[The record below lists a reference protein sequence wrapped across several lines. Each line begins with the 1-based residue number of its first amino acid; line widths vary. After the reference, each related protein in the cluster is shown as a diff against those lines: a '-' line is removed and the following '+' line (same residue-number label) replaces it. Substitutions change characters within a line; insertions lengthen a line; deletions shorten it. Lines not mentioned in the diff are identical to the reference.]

1 MLEKGQNLMPDT
13 DRARLSIEIPWR
25 TIFKL
30 MAAAALIWLWLTLVS
45 TILVLIVAV
54 LLAITLN
61 PIVAW
66 FEARGLPRW
75 AASVAVGLTILAIV
89 GGFLWLTWASLSD
102 QAHYAA
108 KYLNEFEGNVI
119 NRLPPWLRNIAG
131 INNGAEMTS
140 WLAPAAMRFG
150 QSAASAVIV
159 TLLGFVLT
167 LYLLL
172 EGHATRD
179 WLVAFVP
186 KARRGKVEQ
195 TLAECERVIF
205 AYVAG
210 NVITSIIA
218 FTCTL
223 IALWLLKVPAAL
235 LLAVV
240 AGVSDFLP
248 VIGFLVGAVPT
259 ILLALTVSPMTALL
273 VAAFYIGY
281 NTVETYIISPW
292 AYGDRLKLSNVA
304 VILAFVAGAEIA
316 GVIGALIALPVAA
329 IYPAIERIW
338 LREKLPDET
347 VREHKAIEED
357 GAAKAS

>member
-1 MLEKGQNLMPDT
+1 MPDHSHT
-13 DRARLSIEIPWR
+13 HVSLEIPWR

-30 MAAAALIWLWLTLVS
+30 MAAAALIWLWLTLESLV
-45 TILVLIVAV
+45 LVLIVAL
-54 LLAITLN
+54 LLAVTLN
-61 PIVAW
+61 PLVEW
-66 FEARGLPRW
+66 FEGRGLPRW
-75 AASVAVGLTILAIV
+75 AASVAVGLMVLAAV

-102 QAHYAA
+102 QARYAA
-108 KYLNEFEGNVI
+108 QYLNNIEGDVI
-119 NRLPPWLRNIAG
+119 GKLPAWVRDAVGIQNQGEMRSWIA
-131 INNGAEMTS
+131 
-140 WLAPAAMRFG
+140 PVAMRVG
-150 QSAASAVIV
+150 QSASSALVV

-167 LYLLL
+167 LYLLI
-172 EGHATRD
+172 EGHTTRD

-186 KARRGKVEQ
+186 RSRRGKVEQ
-195 TLAECERVIF
+195 TFVECERVIF

-210 NVITSIIA
+210 NVILSVIA

-248 VIGFLVGAVPT
+248 VVGFLLGAVPT
-259 ILLALTVSPMTALL
+259 ILIALTVSVPTAII
-273 VAAFYIGY
+273 VAAFYIAY
-281 NTVETYIISPW
+281 NTVETYVLGPW

-304 VILAFVAGAEIA
+304 VILAFVIGAEIA

-338 LREKLPDET
+338 LREQLAEDT
-347 VREHKAIEED
+347 IREHKAIEQN
-357 GAAKAS
+357 GAA

>member
-1 MLEKGQNLMPDT
+1 MPDHSHT
-13 DRARLSIEIPWR
+13 HVSLEIPWR

-30 MAAAALIWLWLTLVS
+30 MAAAALIWLWLTLESLV
-45 TILVLIVAV
+45 LVLIVAL
-54 LLAITLN
+54 LLAVTLN
-61 PIVAW
+61 PLVEW
-66 FEARGLPRW
+66 FEGRGLPRW
-75 AASVAVGLTILAIV
+75 AASVAVGLMVLAAV

-102 QAHYAA
+102 QARYAVQ
-108 KYLNEFEGNVI
+108 YLNNVEGDVI
-119 NRLPPWLRNIAG
+119 GKLPAWVRDAIGIQNQGEMRSWIA
-131 INNGAEMTS
+131 
-140 WLAPAAMRFG
+140 PVAMRVG
-150 QSAASAVIV
+150 QSASSALVV

-167 LYLLL
+167 LYLLI
-172 EGHATRD
+172 EGHTTRD

-186 KARRGKVEQ
+186 RSRRGKVEQ
-195 TLAECERVIF
+195 TFVECERVIF

-210 NVITSIIA
+210 NVILSVIA

-248 VIGFLVGAVPT
+248 VVGFLLGAIPT
-259 ILLALTVSPMTALL
+259 ILIALTVSVPTAII
-273 VAAFYIGY
+273 VAGFYIAY
-281 NTVETYIISPW
+281 NTVETYVLGPW

-304 VILAFVAGAEIA
+304 VILAFVIGAEIA

-338 LREKLPDET
+338 LREQLAEDT
-347 VREHKAIEED
+347 VREHKAIEQN
-357 GAAKAS
+357 GAA

>member
-1 MLEKGQNLMPDT
+1 MSDT
-13 DRARLSIEIPWR
+13 DRTRVSVEIPWR
-25 TIFKL
+25 TIFKV
-30 MAAAALIWLWLTLVS
+30 MTAAALIWLWLTLVS

-61 PIVAW
+61 PVVAW
-66 FEARGLPRW
+66 FEGRGLPRW
-75 AASVAVGLTILAIV
+75 AASVVVGLTLLAIV
-89 GGFLWLTWASLSD
+89 GGFFWLTWASLSD
-102 QAHYAA
+102 QARYAA
-108 KYLNEFEGNVI
+108 KYINEIEGDVI
-119 NRLPPWLRNIAG
+119 SRLPAWLRNAAG
-131 INNGAEMTS
+131 IQNGAEMTS
-140 WLAPAAMRFG
+140 WIAPAAVRLG
-150 QSAASAVIV
+150 QSAASAVVV

-167 LYLLL
+167 LYLLI
-172 EGHATRD
+172 EGSATHD

-186 KARRGKVEQ
+186 TARRGKVEQ

-210 NVITSIIA
+210 NVITSMIA
-218 FTCTL
+218 FSCTL
-223 IALWLLKVPAAL
+223 VALWLLKVPAAL

-259 ILLALTVSPMTALL
+259 VLLALTVSPTTALL

-304 VILAFVAGAEIA
+304 VILAFVIGAEIA

-338 LREKLPDET
+338 LRDTLPHET
-347 VREHKAIEED
+347 VREHKAIEQN
-357 GAAKAS
+357 GAA

>member
-1 MLEKGQNLMPDT
+1 MPAP
-13 DRARLSIEIPWR
+13 ARTHVSVEIPWR

-45 TILVLIVAV
+45 MVLVVIVAV
-54 LLAITLN
+54 LLAVTLN
-61 PIVAW
+61 PVVEW

-75 AASVAVGLTILAIV
+75 GASVVVGALVLAAV

-102 QAHYAA
+102 QARYAA
-108 KYLNEFEGNVI
+108 QYLNNVEGDVI
-119 NRLPPWLRNIAG
+119 AKLPAWLRNAAG
-131 INNGAEMTS
+131 IQNQGEMRS
-140 WLAPAAMRFG
+140 WIAPVAIRVG
-150 QSAASAVIV
+150 QSASSALVV

-167 LYLLL
+167 LYLLI
-172 EGHATRD
+172 EGHTTRD

-186 KARRGKVEQ
+186 RARRRKVEQ
-195 TLAECERVIF
+195 TFVECERVIF

-210 NVITSIIA
+210 NLLLSTIA
-218 FTCTL
+218 FICTL

-248 VIGFLVGAVPT
+248 VIGFLLGAIPT
-259 ILLALTVSPMTALL
+259 ILIALTVSTPTALI
-273 VAAFYIGY
+273 VAAFYIAY
-281 NTVETYIISPW
+281 NTVETYVLGPW

-304 VILAFVAGAEIA
+304 VILAFVIGAEIA

-338 LREKLPDET
+338 LHEQLAEDT
-347 VREHKAIEED
+347 VREHEAIEQN
-357 GAAKAS
+357 GAA

>member
-1 MLEKGQNLMPDT
+1 MPET
-13 DRARLSIEIPWR
+13 DRTRVSVEIPWR
-25 TIFKL
+25 TIFKV
-30 MAAAALIWLWLTLVS
+30 MAAAALVWLWLTLVS
-45 TILVLIVAV
+45 TILVVIVAV

-66 FEARGLPRW
+66 FEGRGLPRW
-75 AASVAVGLTILAIV
+75 GASAVVGLTILAIV

-108 KYLNEFEGNVI
+108 KYLNDIEGEVI
-119 NRLPPWLRNIAG
+119 GRLPPWLRNVAG
-131 INNGAEMTS
+131 IQNGAEMTS
-140 WLAPAAMRFG
+140 WLAPAAVRFG
-150 QSAASAVIV
+150 QSAASAVVV

-167 LYLLL
+167 LYLLI
-172 EGHATRD
+172 EGNATRD

-186 KARRGKVEQ
+186 TARRGKVEQ

-210 NVITSIIA
+210 NVITSVIA

-223 IALWLLKVPAAL
+223 VALSLLKVPAAL
-235 LLAVV
+235 LLAVI
-240 AGVSDFLP
+240 AGVSDLLP
-248 VIGFLVGAVPT
+248 VVGFLVGAVPT
-259 ILLALTVSPMTALL
+259 VLLALTVSPATALM
-273 VAAFYIGY
+273 VAAFYVGY
-281 NTVETYIISPW
+281 NTVETYVISPW

-316 GVIGALIALPVAA
+316 GVIGALIALPVVA

-338 LREKLPDET
+338 LRDKLPNET
-347 VREHKAIEED
+347 VREHKAIEQN
-357 GAAKAS
+357 GAA

>member
-1 MLEKGQNLMPDT
+1 MPDP
-13 DRARLSIEIPWR
+13 ARSHVSIEIPWR

-45 TILVLIVAV
+45 TILVVIVAV

-61 PIVAW
+61 PVVEW
-66 FEARGLPRW
+66 LEKRGLPRW
-75 AASVAVGLTILAIV
+75 AASVAVGLILLATV

-102 QAHYAA
+102 QAKYAA
-108 KYLNEFEGNVI
+108 NYLNGVEGDVLGK
-119 NRLPPWLRNIAG
+119 LPAWLRNVVG
-131 INNGAEMTS
+131 IQNGADMRS
-140 WLAPAAMRFG
+140 WVAPFALQVG
-150 QSAASAVIV
+150 QSATSAVVV

-167 LYLLL
+167 LYLLI
-172 EGHATRD
+172 ESQATQD
-179 WLVAFVP
+179 WLMAFVP
-186 KARRGKVEQ
+186 RSRRSKVEL
-195 TLAECERVIF
+195 TLVECQRVIF

-218 FTCTL
+218 FTSTL

-235 LLAVV
+235 LLAVI

-248 VIGFLVGAVPT
+248 VIGFLLGAVPT
-259 ILLALTVSPMTALL
+259 ILLALTVSPATALL
-273 VAAFYIGY
+273 VVAFYIGY
-281 NTVETYIISPW
+281 NTVETYIIGPW

-304 VILAFVAGAEIA
+304 VILAFVIGAEIA

-338 LREKLPDET
+338 LREQVGENT
-347 VREHKAIEED
+347 VREHKAIEEN
-357 GAAKAS
+357 GAA

>member
-1 MLEKGQNLMPDT
+1 MLENGRNWMLET
-13 DRARLSIEIPWR
+13 DRARVSVEIPWR
-25 TIFKL
+25 TIFKV

-75 AASVAVGLTILAIV
+75 GASVVVGLTILAIV

-102 QAHYAA
+102 QARYAA
-108 KYLNEFEGNVI
+108 TYLNEFEGNVI

-131 INNGAEMTS
+131 IQNGAEMSS

-195 TLAECERVIF
+195 TLVECERVIF

-235 LLAVV
+235 LLAVI

-259 ILLALTVSPMTALL
+259 VLLALTVSPTTALL

-304 VILAFVAGAEIA
+304 VILAFVIGAEIA
-316 GVIGALIALPVAA
+316 GVIGALIALPIAA

-338 LREKLPDET
+338 LRDRLPTET
-347 VREHKAIEED
+347 VREHKAIEQN
-357 GAAKAS
+357 GA

>member
-1 MLEKGQNLMPDT
+1 MPDP
-13 DRARLSIEIPWR
+13 ARTHVSVEIPWR

-45 TILVLIVAV
+45 MVLVVIVAV
-54 LLAITLN
+54 LLAVTLN
-61 PIVAW
+61 PVVEW

-75 AASVAVGLTILAIV
+75 GASVVVGALVLAAV

-102 QAHYAA
+102 QARYAA
-108 KYLNEFEGNVI
+108 QYLNNVEGDVI
-119 NRLPPWLRNIAG
+119 AKLPAWLRNAAG
-131 INNGAEMTS
+131 IQNQGEMRS
-140 WLAPAAMRFG
+140 WIAPVAIRVG
-150 QSAASAVIV
+150 QSASSALVV

-167 LYLLL
+167 LYLLI
-172 EGHATRD
+172 EGHTTRD

-186 KARRGKVEQ
+186 RARRRKVEQ
-195 TLAECERVIF
+195 TFVECERVIF

-210 NVITSIIA
+210 NLLLSTIA

-248 VIGFLVGAVPT
+248 VIGFLLGAIPT
-259 ILLALTVSPMTALL
+259 ILIALTVSTPTALI
-273 VAAFYIGY
+273 VAAFYIAY
-281 NTVETYIISPW
+281 NTVETYVLGPW

-304 VILAFVAGAEIA
+304 VILAFVIGAEIA

-338 LREKLPDET
+338 LHEQLAEDT
-347 VREHKAIEED
+347 VREHEAIEQN
-357 GAAKAS
+357 GAA